1 MLNSLLEVK
10 TVLDEVTEALDDR
23 MGKTDRALEGASLT
37 LVRLADHQH
46 LLPDE
51 LRRRFLTLL
60 SYLREQAWR
69 RHSELCVAEIKRFYV
84 ALLAAIQRPTYH
96 KN

>member
-10 TVLDEVTEALDDR
+10 TVLDEVMEALDDR
-23 MGKTDRALEGASLT
+23 MGKTDRALEGALLT

-46 LLPDE
+46 LLLEE

-69 RHSELCVAEIKRFYV
+69 RHPELCGAEIKRFYV

>member
-10 TVLDEVTEALDDR
+10 TVLDEVMEALDDR

-46 LLPDE
+46 LLLEE
-51 LRRRFLTLL
+51 LRRRF
-60 SYLREQAWR
+60 
-69 RHSELCVAEIKRFYV
+69 
-84 ALLAAIQRPTYH
+84 
-96 KN
+96 